1 MILNNMYLL
10 FSFDNFFF
18 GEGGGVVCMEKE
30 MHKYTLRSPHEKKV
44 PAFREFF

>member
-1 MILNNMYLL
+1 MYLL

-18 GEGGGVVCMEKE
+18 GEGGGIVCMQKE